1 MDGKEMSDAP
11 REALEDALPEPPTKW
26 TDQRLGEFFEAYK
39 PAAIRQH
46 VARLEKERDK
56 WKDSHDVARR
66 KASDA
71 RIERDARYTRLQ
83 VRERLAYAA
92 AVSTSRDGWEA
103 DPDERDYEIADQ
115 ILRMLPAQHEEKND
129 G

>member
-1 MDGKEMSDAP
+1 LEEDVQNARHAMRIARVEREEWKRKLSDVSENLRNMRA
-11 REALEDALPEPPTKW
+11 
-26 TDQRLGEFFEAYK
+26 
-39 PAAIRQH
+39 
-46 VARLEKERDK
+46 
-56 WKDSHDVARR
+56 
-66 KASDA
+66 
-71 RIERDARYTRLQ
+71 ERDARYTRLQ